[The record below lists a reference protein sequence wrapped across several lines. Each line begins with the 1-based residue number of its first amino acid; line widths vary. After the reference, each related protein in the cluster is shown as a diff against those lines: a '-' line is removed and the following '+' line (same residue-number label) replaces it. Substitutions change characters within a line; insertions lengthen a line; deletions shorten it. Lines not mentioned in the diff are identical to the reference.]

1 MTHVNPC
8 DKADETPPPPS
19 YDEATEPGATTV
31 PAAAIAP
38 GTLKYTAVATC
49 QSCAYLL
56 RSDGTVDRS
65 VFGGRVATQMVP
77 SPGTRYT
84 GVSASRFASLLL
96 RSDGVVI
103 RTRGGGL
110 VWTKGVLVPPPGT
123 TYTSVS
129 AGPVNSYAVRSDGAI
144 DRINR
149 CGKVAEEIKP
159 VMWPEVTF
167 TAASAGAHQSYFL
180 RSDGG
185 VERRRSTRD
194 QSVVLGPDGSFPAV
208 GLGEQWW
215 SPWHPA
221 SAGLPGYLIRSD
233 GTTDRVSHVDG
244 SVEDT
249 LRSPSP
255 FGTKVVAAST
265 GSWVTLLVRSDGRI
279 DQIDYRQ
286 QSEGTI
292 TASLRAN
299 AAGVTYI
306 AASAGP
312 RASYLI
318 RSDGVCDRI
327 AKCDGLN
334 RFAMTPQSAE
344 AFAQHRRVAQRR
356 QEQSSWYGAG
366 QWAAGTS
373 GWVGALLNSAGMVG
387 KDLATTPAEAPTAS
401 TALLTMPAPSSAPVT
416 NDHATAKC

>member
-1 MTHVNPC
+1 MMHNT
-8 DKADETPPPPS
+8 DGETPPS
-19 YDEATEPGATTV
+19 YDEATEPGATTA
-31 PAAAIAP
+31 PAAAITP

-49 QSCAYLL
+49 QSCVYLL

-84 GVSASRFASLLL
+84 AVSAGRFASLLL

-110 VWTKGVLVPPPGT
+110 VSAKGVLVPPPGT

-129 AGPVNSYAVRSDGAI
+129 AGAVNSYAVRSDGAI
-144 DRINR
+144 DRISH

-159 VMWPEVTF
+159 VLWPEVTF

-185 VERRRSTRD
+185 VERRRSKRD
-194 QSVVLGPDGSFPAV
+194 QSVVLGPDGSFPAEYV

-221 SAGLPGYLIRSD
+221 SATLPGYLIRSD
-233 GTTDRVSHVDG
+233 GTADRVSHLDG
-244 SVEDT
+244 SIEDT

-265 GSWVTLLVRSDGRI
+265 GSWVTLLVCSDGSV
-279 DQIDYRQ
+279 DQIDYHH
-286 QSEGTI
+286 QSEGTRA
-292 TASLRAN
+292 ASLRTN
-299 AAGVTYI
+299 TAGVTYV

-327 AKCDGLN
+327 AKCDSLN
-334 RFAMTPQSAE
+334 RFAMTPRSAE
-344 AFAQHRRVAQRR
+344 AFVQHRSVAQRR
-356 QEQSSWYGAG
+356 QEQSWWYGAG
-366 QWAAGTS
+366 QWVAGTS
-373 GWVGALLNSAGMVG
+373 KWAAGLLNSVGMVG
-387 KDLATTPAEAPTAS
+387 KDLATTAAEAPTAS
-401 TALLTMPAPSSAPVT
+401 TALLTMPVPSSAPVN
-416 NDHATAKC
+416 NDHATVKC